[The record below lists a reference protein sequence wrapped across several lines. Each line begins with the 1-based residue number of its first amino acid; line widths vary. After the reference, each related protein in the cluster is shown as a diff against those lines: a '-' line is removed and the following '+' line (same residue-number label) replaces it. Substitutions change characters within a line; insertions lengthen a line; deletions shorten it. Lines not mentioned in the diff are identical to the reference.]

1 VNIISFLDL
10 LSVVCLLYALTIL
23 LANKVKGQHIYTSFV
38 FLAGIFLVNAMPNFI
53 EWIGYESLVEPF
65 EEFIQILLPAGYFLF
80 FSFAIFYESERATSS
95 RNRVLMALHTITQKV
110 ELGENPQALWE
121 ELLGRV
127 INVMGFDGGFVH
139 FPDSKDLVNIRLEW
153 EGAEQL
159 QNQIELI
166 ETQDTLLSEVLM
178 SNTPVIIEQTSN
190 MPDSFIQALY
200 HCGAHSVALF
210 PVYSENNVMGVMV
223 IISHT
228 HYYFSGEEVN
238 LFSLLGHH
246 FGEIIMNNTLLNQA
260 MDHSQDLSRALN
272 SRQHFLTLI
281 ADDLKDPL
289 LRIRTMI
296 QRLLD
301 ETASNE
307 DNENTQILSEAD
319 VDSEKLE
326 RLIDDVREFS
336 ILDSGDVRVDFV
348 PVDIGK
354 ELNRVADQLH
364 NRAADKDIV
373 IKREFSKDLPPVELD
388 KELFRSAM
396 RHLLSNAI
404 KYTLTEGTVTLEAE
418 EAGDM
423 ISIRVSDTGIGIEE
437 TDASNVFDMFYR
449 TSIAREK
456 ESVGTGLGLTIV
468 RRILDLHNG
477 KITFESRKGEGTTFI
492 ITIPKM
498 QFE

>member
-1 VNIISFLDL
+1 
-10 LSVVCLLYALTIL
+10 
-23 LANKVKGQHIYTSFV
+23 
-38 FLAGIFLVNAMPNFI
+38 MPNFI

-65 EEFIQILLPAGYFLF
+65 EEFVQILLPAGYFLF

-139 FPDSKDLVNIRLEW
+139 FPDSKDFVNVRLEW

-159 QNQIELI
+159 QEQLEFLD
-166 ETQDTLLSEVLM
+166 TQDTLLSEVLM
-178 SNTPVIIEQTSN
+178 GNTPVIIEQTSN

-210 PVYSENNVMGVMV
+210 PVYSEKKVMGVMV

-228 HYYFSGEEVN
+228 HYYFSEEEVD

-246 FGEIIMNNTLLNQA
+246 FGEIIMNSTLLNQA
-260 MDHSQDLSRALN
+260 MNHSQDLSRALN

-301 ETASNE
+301 ETASDE
-307 DNENTQILSEAD
+307 DNGNAQILSEAD

-326 RLIDDVREFS
+326 KLIDDVREFS
-336 ILDSGDVRVDFV
+336 ILDSGDVKVNLV
-348 PVDIGK
+348 PVDIRK
-354 ELNRVADQLH
+354 ELNRIADQFH
-364 NRAADKDIV
+364 NRAVDKGIV
-373 IKREFSKDLPPVELD
+373 IQREFSEDLSPIELD
-388 KELFRSAM
+388 KDLFRSAM

-404 KYTLTEGTVTLEAE
+404 KYTPEKGTVSLAVQ

-423 ISIRVSDTGIGIEE
+423 ITIRVSDTGIGIEE
-437 TDASNVFDMFYR
+437 TDAEKVIDMFYR
-449 TSIAREK
+449 TSIARAK
-456 ESVGTGLGLTIV
+456 EGIGTGLGLTIV

-477 KITFESRKGEGTTFI
+477 RITFESRKGEGATFT